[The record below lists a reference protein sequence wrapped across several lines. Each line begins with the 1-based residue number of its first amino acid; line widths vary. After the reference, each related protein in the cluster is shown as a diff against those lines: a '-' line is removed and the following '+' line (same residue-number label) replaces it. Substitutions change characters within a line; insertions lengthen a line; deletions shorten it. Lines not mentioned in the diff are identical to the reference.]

1 MVGDGRCLFR
11 AVVHGSCLRSGQPP
25 PGEALQR
32 QMADELRIKVR
43 DDSRPSH
50 PDVQALLLRSSQ
62 PRSPGL
68 QPIFAELMSPACYCG
83 PHRLLMNSSSGG
95 RRPSGE
101 EHDPHIPGH
110 VRSFL
115 APHCAFILGGSMF
128 LEGDF
133 DAYVRNMRRPHAWGG
148 EPELLMLSHILRVDL
163 PLNLHLFSTCRC
175 PFPVLAL
182 SSLMA
187 THEDLCPNFPIVSA
201 LDC

>member
-68 QPIFAELMSPACYCG
+68 QPIFAELMSPACYYG
-83 PHRLLMNSSSGG
+83 PHR
-95 RRPSGE
+95 
-101 EHDPHIPGH
+101 
-110 VRSFL
+110 
-115 APHCAFILGGSMF
+115 F

-133 DAYVRNMRRPHAWGG
+133 DAYVRNIRRPHAWGG
-148 EPELLMLSHILRVDL
+148 EPELLMLSHILR
-163 PLNLHLFSTCRC
+163 C
-175 PFPVLAL
+175 PFPIPTS
-182 SSLMA
+182 SSLKA
-187 THEDLCPNFPIVSA
+187 THEDLCPSLPFVST